1 MAGPTL
7 RAAQAKR
14 DKRVTCPTKCTPEMI
29 EKIRSVV
36 TNVMGQGGSMVEC
49 IVEVDI
55 HRGTLLDWEKKFPE
69 INDIMAKG
77 RNLHQLWWEKKGR
90 LNMENEKFNYGGYK
104 WMTMNTIGW
113 SHNQQVDN
121 NVTVSSTVQDAS
133 NKRLE
138 KLPKDE

>member
-29 EKIRSVV
+29 EKVRSVV
-36 TNVMGQGGSMVEC
+36 TNVMGQGGSMIEC
-49 IVEVDI
+49 IVELDI
-55 HRGTLLDWEKKFPE
+55 ERGTLYDWEKKFPE
-69 INDIMAKG
+69 ISYIMNKG

-90 LNMENEKFNYGGYK
+90 LNMENEKFSYQGYK

-113 SHNQQVDN
+113 SNNQQVET
-121 NVTVSSTVQDAS
+121 NVTVSSTVQDAA
-133 NKRLE
+133 NKRVS
-138 KLPKDE
+138 KAKDD